1 MASSD
6 QAVTPDLSSAFFYGD
21 SVMAASIAIV
31 CPHCRKTLQIPDSAQ
46 GKRIKCKWCAEIFVA
61 SAGRSAKAETAKG
74 KGPSGA
80 AAKTTSP
87 AKNKQDAQED
97 EEWGIV
103 KAYGVTKESD
113 KPHCPYCAWELEE
126 EGQVVCL
133 HCGYN
138 LQTRERLE
146 PKVYEPLTFWN
157 WFWWLLPGVICAFVC
172 LNFLGAIGYCIYIL
186 IYPWEGYEGS
196 STFRMFVIYS
206 AVACGFVAFFCGR
219 FAVKRLILNPRPP
232 EREKRVKK
240 EGEK

>member
-1 MASSD
+1 MAATL
-6 QAVTPDLSSAFFYGD
+6 AVT
-21 SVMAASIAIV
+21 
-31 CPHCRKTLQIPDSAQ
+31 CPHCRKTLQIPDTAA
-46 GKRIKCKWCAEIFVA
+46 GKRVKCKWCTEVFVA
-61 SAGRSAKAETAKG
+61 TAPRSAKGQAGKG
-74 KGPSGA
+74 KDASDPKAKAS
-80 AAKTTSP
+80 AAKDQPKTS
-87 AKNKQDAQED
+87 DD
-97 EEWGIV
+97 EEWGVV

-146 PKVYEPLTFWN
+146 PKIYEPLTSWD
-157 WFWWLLPGVICAFVC
+157 WFFWLLPGILCGLVC
-172 LNFLGAIGYCIYIL
+172 LTFLGGIIYCIYIL

-196 STFRMFVIYS
+196 STFRMFVIYT
-206 AVACGFVAFFCGR
+206 AVACGFVAFLSGR